1 MVRLCVALLTC
12 GGLLWAGPLEWPQWG
27 GPHGNF
33 KSDSKGLANS
43 WPAAGPKKLW
53 SRPLGDGYSAISV
66 DGNVLYTMYRTGHD
80 EIVLAADASTGKTIW
95 EHRYDATFQPGMG
108 MENGPGPYATP
119 LVTDAGVYAIG
130 ILGNLVCLD
139 KKTGKAVW
147 SHDLYKE
154 YDGTFFNRG
163 YSPSPVAYRN
173 TVIMKVGGAGHAL
186 IAFDQKTGKEVWR
199 TRQKFDNAPATPL
212 IVQVDG
218 QDHLITMM
226 SDEVVAVDPAN
237 GRLLWTS
244 PHRTMYGLNVT
255 TPVWG
260 DDKVVFVTSAYNGGS
275 RAIQLSGTNGRM
287 SAKELWASNR
297 MRVHFSTAMR
307 VGDYVYGSSGDFGPA
322 PMTAVEVKTGKVA
335 WQDRSFPKANF
346 IYADGKFI
354 VLDEDGALSLANFS
368 PQGAKVLSRVSLL
381 QNNAWTVPSLAGTR
395 LYLRDRRSMMALDL
409 R

>member
-1 MVRLCVALLTC
+1 MESSLLADGIELAICPAHWETEPMVRLCVGLLTFAC
-12 GGLLWAGPLEWPQWG
+12 LLRADQLEWPQWG

-33 KSDSKGLANS
+33 KSDAKGLANS

-80 EIVLAADASTGKTIW
+80 EIVLAADARSGKTIW

-130 ILGNLVCLD
+130 ILGNLVCLN
-139 KKTGKAVW
+139 KKTGNLVW

-173 TVIMKVGGAGHAL
+173 AVIMKVGGAGHAL

-212 IVQVDG
+212 LVQVDG

-226 SDEVVAVDPAN
+226 SDEVVAVDPSN

-244 PHRTMYGLNVT
+244 PHRTMYGLNIT

-260 DDKVVFVTSAYNGGS
+260 DDKVVFVTSAYPAEAAPFS
-275 RAIQLSGTNGRM
+275 FPARM
-287 SAKELWASNR
+287 DACRPKNS
-297 MRVHFSTAMR
+297 
-307 VGDYVYGSSGDFGPA
+307 GPA
-322 PMTAVEVKTGKVA
+322 TACECIFLL
-335 WQDRSFPKANF
+335 RS
-346 IYADGKFI
+346 
-354 VLDEDGALSLANFS
+354 
-368 PQGAKVLSRVSLL
+368 VS
-381 QNNAWTVPSLAGTR
+381 AIM
-395 LYLRDRRSMMALDL
+395 SMARAATSDP
-409 R
+409 RP

>member
-33 KSDSKGLANS
+33 KSDAKGLANS

-80 EIVLAADASTGKTIW
+80 EIVLAADARSGKTIW
-95 EHRYDATFQPGMG
+95 EYRYDATFQPGMG

-119 LVTDAGVYAIG
+119 LVTDAGVYTVG
-130 ILGNLVCLD
+130 ILGNLICLN
-139 KKTGKAVW
+139 KTTGKVAW

-163 YSPSPVAYRN
+163 YSPSPVAHRN
-173 TVIMKVGGAGHAL
+173 TVIVKVGGAGHAL

-226 SDEVVAVDPAN
+226 SDEVVAVDPSN
-237 GRLLWTS
+237 GRMLWTS
-244 PHRTMYGLNVT
+244 PHRTMWGLNIT

-275 RAIQLSGTNGRM
+275 RAIQLSGENGRM
-287 SAKELWASNR
+287 SAKELWAGNR
-297 MRVHFSTAMR
+297 MRVHFSTAIR

-322 PMTAVEVKTGKVA
+322 PMTAVEVKTGKVV

-395 LYLRDRRSMMALDL
+395 RYLRDRRSMMALDL

>member
-1 MVRLCVALLTC
+1 MVRLCVGLLTFAC
-12 GGLLWAGPLEWPQWG
+12 LLGAGPLEWPQWG

-33 KSDSKGLANS
+33 KSDAKGLANS
-43 WPAAGPKKLW
+43 WPAGGPKKLW

-66 DGNVLYTMYRTGHD
+66 DGGVLYTMYRTGHD

-130 ILGNLVCLD
+130 ILGNLICLN
-139 KKTGKAVW
+139 KKTGKVVW

-154 YDGTFFNRG
+154 FDGTFFNRG

-212 IVQVDG
+212 LVQVDG

-226 SDEVVAVDPAN
+226 SDEVVAVDPSN

-244 PHRTMYGLNVT
+244 PHRTMYGLNIT

-260 DDKVVFVTSAYNGGS
+260 DDKVVFVTSAYTGGS
-275 RAIQLSGTNGRM
+275 RALQLSGANGRM

-297 MRVHFSTAMR
+297 MRVHFSTAIR
-307 VGDYVYGSSGDFGPA
+307 VGDHVYGSSGDFGPA
-322 PMTAVEVKTGKVA
+322 PMTAVEVKTGKVV

-354 VLDEDGALSLANFS
+354 VLDEDGTLSLATFS

-381 QNNAWTVPSLAGTR
+381 QNNAWTVPSLAGTT